1 VTAGTEKE
9 IENVVMKVTRKQ
21 QQLLINQKGID
32 PSLSIEEAKQY
43 LGEVLIEMKKSAGDS
58 SDHG

>member
-21 QQLLINQKGID
+21 QQLLVNQKGIN
-32 PSLSIEEAKQY
+32 PSRSIEEAKQY
-43 LGEVLIEMKKSAGDS
+43 LGEVLIEMKKIAGDS